1 MGSSTPTSSLTPY
14 QPTWAV
20 RAGPACPT
28 QYRPTVPLPAPSRAA
43 CGGQMGVLSR
53 LTGTLASLGFG
64 ASGRRRVPLTPA
76 PAWLRPEGVKLMIPE
91 ARSRTVVVIKP
102 SNRYIRCIVKIT
114 SILVFPK
121 TQRIAETRPRFRSG
135 TFYLS

>member
-1 MGSSTPTSSLTPY
+1 MGSLTLTSSLTPY

-53 LTGTLASLGFG
+53 LTGDAGEPGVWHVWPQARPTHPRPGLA
-64 ASGRRRVPLTPA
+64 
-76 PAWLRPEGVKLMIPE
+76 E
-91 ARSRTVVVIKP
+91 ARGPFPNSRGNKAF
-102 SNRYIRCIVKIT
+102 K
-114 SILVFPK
+114 
-121 TQRIAETRPRFRSG
+121 
-135 TFYLS
+135 